1 MALDLVQ
8 RYNTRDLAVQV
19 DSGARTVLP
28 GTNVSFTTDPVTGAI
43 TINASG
49 GTGTVTSV
57 GLAAPTG
64 FTVSGSPVTTTG
76 TLTFSYTAGYV
87 GYTTT
92 EQTKLAGIAAGATVG
107 ATWGVNL
114 ASIPANITS
123 WAVIAPSSK
132 ADLNNPIFTGDPRAP
147 TPATADNDTS
157 IATTAFV
164 KNQGYA
170 TTAAL
175 GSYVLKAGDT
185 MTGQLQVNAQIRM
198 RGSATTNPS
207 TFMDMG
213 QNPTGAAGDNDA
225 YYYNRVGGIWFGTA
239 NVERGRMLS
248 TGELRWTGGE
258 IQSTNSNAYRMVQG
272 NYGAI
277 WRQDGSSLYL
287 LFTASGNQYG
297 SWNSLRPFTV
307 DLVSG
312 QVSIGDGLAFGSQ
325 VGASTTDLSNHIAL
339 YSTSMGFNVTS
350 GRLNYVVP
358 AANSHLFVVNGDD
371 KMSISATEIVTANA
385 NLRVANGDIYTYRT
399 GGTTGVIFLNSA
411 GNRFLFYDGTNYDMP
426 AANLNLSGGITLGT
440 GKKLTKVTLST
451 AAPAG
456 LADGELYLRY

>member
-76 TLTFSYTAGYV
+76 TLTLSYTAGYV
-87 GYTTT
+87 GYTTA

-123 WAVIAPSSK
+123 WAGIAPATK
-132 ADLNNPIFTGDPRAP
+132 ADLNNPVFTGDPQAP

-157 IATTAFV
+157 VATTAFV

-170 TTAAL
+170 TTVAL

-185 MTGQLQVNAQIRM
+185 MTGNLTITTALNARATFNGGAVAATVGANAGVAFVGTTSNHSLEIYSNSLV
-198 RGSATTNPS
+198 RGT
-207 TFMDMG
+207 
-213 QNPTGAAGDNDA
+213 
-225 YYYNRVGGIWFGTA
+225 V
-239 NVERGRMLS
+239 LS

-258 IQSTNSNAYRMVQG
+258 MQSTIANAVRWVQG